1 MKDPVRCPVQALM
14 EAVKSEGRGCGDV
27 GRMCLVAEALAHLA
41 ACGPPVRDGALTGVL
56 TLLVSRMSRVRTCSK
71 HLMRCIGA
79 LHCDQHAVRRRC
91 ADQRFPVD
99 ASQSGHFE
107 PATDADSQPH
117 CAECK
122 SFYTLNHGS
131 ACDNLVCYL
140 SLQVRWHAAEQ
151 LYVQLLVESESP
163 DAAPQEALQVLA
175 TCSWDGDV
183 AAAKAARQ
191 RLYPLL
197 GLQPPAVAAGKKCAA
212 GRPAAAAAAKGG
224 EGASYQMLIDT
235 AARHR

>member
-14 EAVKSEGRGCGDV
+14 EAVKGEGRGCGDV

-79 LHCDQHAVRRRC
+79 LHCDQYAVRRRC
-91 ADQRFPVD
+91 ADQFFYPVD
-99 ASQSGHFE
+99 ASQSGHVC
-107 PATDADSQPH
+107 TSNGRQQ
-117 CAECK
+117 
-122 SFYTLNHGS
+122 S
-131 ACDNLVCYL
+131 AALCRVRNNLVCYL

-197 GLQPPAVAAGKKCAA
+197 GLHPPAAAAGKKCAA